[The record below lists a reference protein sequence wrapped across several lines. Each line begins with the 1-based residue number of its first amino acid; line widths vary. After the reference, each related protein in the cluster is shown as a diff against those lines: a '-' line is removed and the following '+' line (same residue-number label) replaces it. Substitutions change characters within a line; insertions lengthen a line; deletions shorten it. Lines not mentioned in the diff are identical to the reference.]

1 MKDFYLNLCSKSSV
15 FNTNTGSEFTVS
27 LRPPVYLS
35 GSWTCAVTEMLLPKA
50 TTIKVKCLLANF
62 IQSSVVGETR
72 RPALRVFFSE
82 NQHLT
87 FTPEY
92 IPVTDQ
98 LLDTL
103 VFELV
108 DEKGNNLALSGE
120 TYLRLHFK
128 QW

>member
-1 MKDFYLNLCSKSSV
+1 M
-15 FNTNTGSEFTVS
+15 
-27 LRPPVYLS
+27 
-35 GSWTCAVTEMLLPKA
+35 
-50 TTIKVKCLLANF
+50 
-62 IQSSVVGETR
+62 VGETR
-72 RPALRVFFSE
+72 RPVLCVFFSK

-87 FTPEY
+87 FSPEY

-108 DEKGNNLALSGE
+108 DEKGNHLELSGE
-120 TYLRLHFK
+120 THLRLHFI